1 MGCSS
6 SKTNLVPYARG
17 NEKDFRERFVEE
29 NVLGQGEF
37 GVVKKCIDLHAR
49 AGDENKRVAVKVLRK
64 GMTFKDNTVYMPLKP
79 EVLQLECGILKE
91 LGGRNYIPELFGVW
105 ESNSLLYI
113 VTEVCYGGEMMQYIA
128 KAHSDDLSTED
139 VSRISFELLSA
150 MDHCANHGVI
160 HRDLKPENIMFRSAD
175 KGSSLR
181 VIDFGCACRD
191 MQDNPAVDPAS
202 SDEIRHTTFAGTAF
216 YISPEMFQRNYN
228 FKTDVWGIGVTL
240 YVLVA
245 GYPAHELQK
254 AFNMLQSSKREL
266 RELPDMPQNE
276 LPDSYFKMLS
286 QLLTYKSKQRVSAKE
301 LLENDEFVN
310 FHKKMTDDYSL
321 QVSAQAD
328 QVTPLKS
335 FEKKASSILRATSFR
350 HSAYLQYEKFERSVT
365 ALLAAILS
373 QKQLSDL
380 VEKLGKSASENE
392 LSEDPSRFTS
402 ETANRL
408 RLKVITIGKL
418 KKILDELKQ
427 QEW

>member
-64 GMTFKDNTVYMPLKP
+64 GMTFKDNTVYLPLKP
-79 EVLQLECGILKE
+79 EVLQLECGILKD
-91 LGGRNYIPELFGVW
+91 LGGRNFIPELFGVW
-105 ESNSLLYI
+105 ESSSLLYI

-139 VSRISFELLSA
+139 VSRISFELLKA
-150 MDHCANHGVI
+150 MDHCAAHGVI
-160 HRDLKPENIMFRSAD
+160 HRDLKPENIMFRSTD

-191 MQDNPAVDPAS
+191 KIDNPEVDPPS
-202 SDEIRHTTFAGTAF
+202 SDDTRHTTFAGTAF

-228 FKTDVWGIGVTL
+228 FKTDIWGIGVTL

-254 AFNMLQSSKREL
+254 AFNMLQSSDRNL

-286 QLLTYKSKQRVSAKE
+286 QLLTYKSKQRVSAKD

-310 FHKKMTDDYSL
+310 FHKKTSDGAL

-328 QVTPLKS
+328 QVSPLQPFVKRT
-335 FEKKASSILRATSFR
+335 SSILSSTSYK

-373 QKQLSDL
+373 QKQLSEL
-380 VEKLGKSASENE
+380 VEKLGKSASENDS
-392 LSEDPSRFTS
+392 SEDPSRFTS

-418 KKILDELKQ
+418 KHILDELEQ